1 MAQMR
6 CYNRDLVACKT
17 KIFTIWLVTEKKLS
31 TQTRTSPVLTICF
44 HSSQLVFQPLYWS
57 AETTSISN
65 SGFTF
70 TLLTWK
76 KKKKRVSAHMNS
88 FTIFYIVLLALLLK
102 YIHKMYKPQICSM
115 LDFYKMKMVLVV
127 VVVVVARV
135 TSCNHYPDPC
145 TAQNQDP
152 RTPPCSFPVASCS
165 PK

>member
-1 MAQMR
+1 MLSLFPA
-6 CYNRDLVACKT
+6 CIPTALLICRDNFYFK
-17 KIFTIWLVTEKKLS
+17 FW
-31 TQTRTSPVLTICF
+31 F
-44 HSSQLVFQPLYWS
+44 HFYLAHL
-57 AETTSISN
+57 
-65 SGFTF
+65 
-70 TLLTWK
+70 

-115 LDFYKMKMVLVV
+115 LDFYKMKMVLVA
-127 VVVVVARV
+127 VVVVVASV